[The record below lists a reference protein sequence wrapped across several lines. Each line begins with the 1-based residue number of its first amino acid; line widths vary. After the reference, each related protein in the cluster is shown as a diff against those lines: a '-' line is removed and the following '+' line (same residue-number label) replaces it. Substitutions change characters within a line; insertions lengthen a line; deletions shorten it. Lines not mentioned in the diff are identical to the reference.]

1 MLQADID
8 ELNKLV
14 TTLKDVATQVDGIV
28 VRTTGDQITAALP
41 GCTIGPACAQ
51 LGEFTE
57 GAWFRVAERVRAL
70 SDLVYKSANLFAAND
85 EQFRL
90 MLDQMD
96 FHTRGDR

>member
-14 TTLKDVATQVDGIV
+14 RTLKDVATQVDGIAI
-28 VRTTGDQITAALP
+28 RKTGDEITAALP

-57 GAWFRVAERVRAL
+57 GAWLRVAERIRAL
-70 SDLVYKSANLFAAND
+70 SDLVTKSANMYAATD
-85 EQFRL
+85 EQFKQL
-90 MLDQMD
+90 LDTMD
-96 FHTRGDR
+96 FHSRGNQ